1 VRYIKN
7 MRRRRLS
14 SRMLRQQAPVVRRSE
29 HDGSREI
36 PAAVVDAVHLDHQID
51 GSNAMKSKRF
61 YRKIRSACARCHS
74 RPGSPQRAAAGS
86 SLTAEH
92 RAGGPVSAQVTS
104 WLASSH
110 VACGRAIDPRTAVYE
125 DRPLSLALT
134 LAG

>member
-36 PAAVVDAVHLDHQID
+36 TAAVVDAVHLDHQID

-61 YRKIRSACARCHS
+61 LSKDSVRMRALSQ
-74 RPGSPQRAAAGS
+74 SPWFA
-86 SLTAEH
+86 T
-92 RAGGPVSAQVTS
+92 
-104 WLASSH
+104 ASSS
-110 VACGRAIDPRTAVYE
+110 RQ
-125 DRPLSLALT
+125 RPH
-134 LAG
+134 G